1 MVIRPFR
8 ALRSTPD
15 SAATVAS
22 VPYDV
27 VDTSEARR
35 LAEGNPT
42 SFLHVVRS
50 EIDLPKGTAP
60 YSNAVYDKDGQNL
73 HTLISSGQMVREDE
87 PSLYAYRMTVD
98 GQVQVGLLAACSI
111 DEYESGLIK
120 KHELTRRDKEDD
132 RTRHMLALGA
142 QPGPVLVAYKDTPV
156 VDELLAGVVEAPPLL
171 VCESEAGVRHE
182 VWRIADVDAVV
193 AVFAE
198 VPCSYIADGHHRS
211 ASAAR
216 ARQQLRSG
224 NAGHTGNE
232 GYNFFLSALFPAS
245 QMKILAYNRV
255 VTNLNGHSAED
266 VLKLASERF
275 EVADAASPV
284 PGEARRFCIYLAGK
298 WHELAAKQQFV
309 DENDPV
315 KSLDCSILHEHF
327 MEPILGIAD
336 IRTDPRIKFVGGIRG
351 TDALAAEVDKAGT
364 GVAFSMYPTSIE
376 QLMAIADAGEIMPPK
391 STWFEPKLRSG
402 LVVHLI

>member
-8 ALRSTPD
+8 ALRCTPD

-27 VDTSEARR
+27 VDTTEARR

-50 EIDLPKGTAP
+50 EIDLPKGTDP
-60 YSNAVYDKDGQNL
+60 YSDAVYEKAGENL
-73 HTLISSGQMVREDE
+73 QMLISSGQMVREDG

-98 GQVQVGLLAACSI
+98 GQAQVGLLAGCSI

-142 QPGPVLVAYKDTPV
+142 QPGPVLVAYKDAPAI
-156 VDELLAGVVEAPPLL
+156 DELLAGVVEAPPLL
-171 VCESEAGVRHE
+171 ACDSETGVRHE
-182 VWRIADVDAVV
+182 VWRIADVDRVV
-193 AVFAE
+193 TAFAE
-198 VPCSYIADGHHRS
+198 VACAYIADGHHRS

-216 ARQQLRSG
+216 AREQLRSA
-224 NAGHTGNE
+224 NDQHTGRE
-232 GYNFFLSALFPAS
+232 EYNSFLSALFPAS
-245 QMKILAYNRV
+245 QMKIRAYNRV
-255 VTNLNGHSAED
+255 VTNLNGHSPDE
-266 VLKLASERF
+266 VLKLAAERF
-275 EVADAASPV
+275 EVGESASPV
-284 PGEARRFCIYLAGK
+284 PREPRRFCIYLDGK
-298 WHELAAKQQFV
+298 WYELVAKQQIV
-309 DENDPV
+309 DESDPV

-327 MEPILGIAD
+327 MAPILGITD

-351 TDALAAEVDKAGT
+351 TDALAEAVDKAGT
-364 GVAFSMYPTSIE
+364 GVAFSMYATSIE
-376 QLMAIADAGEIMPPK
+376 QLMAIADAGQIMPPK

>member
-1 MVIRPFR
+1 MVVHPFR

-27 VDTSEARR
+27 VDTTEARR
-35 LAEGNPT
+35 LAEGNPS

-50 EIDLPKGTAP
+50 EIDLPKGTDP
-60 YSNAVYDKDGQNL
+60 YSDAVYSKAGENL
-73 HTLISSGQMVREDE
+73 QMLISSGQMVREDE
-87 PSLYAYRMTVD
+87 PALYAYRMTVD
-98 GQVQVGLLAACSI
+98 GQAQMGLLAGCSI

-142 QPGPVLVAYKDTPV
+142 QPGPVLAAYKDAPAL
-156 VDELLAGVVEAPPLL
+156 DELLAGVVEAPPLL
-171 VCESEAGVRHE
+171 TCASETGVRHE
-182 VWRIADVDAVV
+182 VWRIADADRVV
-193 AVFAE
+193 TAFAE
-198 VPCSYIADGHHRS
+198 VPCAYIADGHHRS

-216 ARQQLRSG
+216 AREQLRSG
-224 NAGHTGNE
+224 NANHTGRE
-232 GYNFFLSALFPAS
+232 EYNYFLSALFPAS

-255 VTNLNGHSAED
+255 VTNLNGHSPDE
-266 VLKLASERF
+266 VLKLAADRF
-275 EVADAASPV
+275 EVAEAASPV
-284 PGEARRFCIYLAGK
+284 PGEARRFCIYLDSK
-298 WHELAAKQQFV
+298 WHELVAKQQIA
-309 DENDPV
+309 DESDAV
-315 KSLDCSILHEHF
+315 KSLDCSILHEYF
-327 MEPILGIAD
+327 LEPILGIMD

-351 TDALAAEVDKAGT
+351 TDALAAAVDQAGN

-376 QLMAIADAGEIMPPK
+376 QLMAIADAGQIMPPK

>member
-1 MVIRPFR
+1 MVVQPLRILR
-8 ALRSTPD
+8 ATPG
-15 SAATVAS
+15 SAPRVAS

-27 VDTSEARR
+27 VDTTEARR

-50 EIDLPKGTAP
+50 EIDLPKSIDP
-60 YSNAVYDKDGQNL
+60 YSNAVYEKAGENFQM
-73 HTLISSGQMVREDE
+73 LISSGQMVREDE

-98 GQVQVGLLAACSI
+98 GQAQVGLLAGCSI
-111 DEYESGLIK
+111 DEYASGLIK

-132 RTRHMLALGA
+132 RTRHMLALSA
-142 QPGPVLVAYKDTPV
+142 QPGPVLVAYKDAPAI
-156 VDELLAGVVEAPPLL
+156 DEILAGVVEAPPLL
-171 VCESEAGVRHE
+171 ACDSETGVRHE
-182 VWRIADVDAVV
+182 VWRIADADGLVSA
-193 AVFAE
+193 FAE
-198 VPCSYIADGHHRS
+198 VPCAYIADGHHRS

-216 ARQQLRSG
+216 AREHLRSK
-224 NAGHTGNE
+224 NDQHTGRE
-232 GYNFFLSALFPAS
+232 EYNYFLSALFPAS

-255 VTNLNGHSAED
+255 VTDLNGHSPDE
-266 VLKLASERF
+266 VLKLAAERF
-275 EVADAASPV
+275 DVAEAASPI
-284 PGEARRFCIYLAGK
+284 PREARRFCVYLAGK
-298 WHELAAKQQFV
+298 WHELVAKQQFV
-309 DENDPV
+309 DESDPV

-327 MEPILGIAD
+327 MEPILGITD

-351 TDALAAEVDKAGT
+351 TDALAAAVDKVGT
-364 GVAFSMYPTSIE
+364 GVAFSMFPTSIE

>member
-1 MVIRPFR
+1 MVIRPFN

-27 VDTSEARR
+27 VDTTEARR

-50 EIDLPKGTAP
+50 EIDLPKGTVP
-60 YSNAVYDKDGQNL
+60 YSDAVYEKAGENL
-73 HTLISSGQMVREDE
+73 QMLISSGQMVREDE

-98 GQVQVGLLAACSI
+98 GRAQVGLLAGCSI

-132 RTRHMLALGA
+132 RTRHMLALSA
-142 QPGPVLVAYKDTPV
+142 QPGPVLVAYKDVPAL
-156 VDELLAGVVEAPPLL
+156 DELLAGVVEAPPLL
-171 VCESEAGVRHE
+171 ACDSETGVRHE
-182 VWRIADVDAVV
+182 VWRIADADRVV
-193 AVFAE
+193 SAFAE
-198 VPCSYIADGHHRS
+198 VPCAYIADGHHRT

-224 NAGHTGNE
+224 NNQHTGRE
-232 GYNFFLSALFPAS
+232 EYNYFLSALFPAS

-255 VTNLNGHSAED
+255 VSNLNGHSPDEI
-266 VLKLASERF
+266 LKLAAERF
-275 EVADAASPV
+275 AVAEAASPV
-284 PGEARRFCIYLAGK
+284 PREARRFCIYLAGK
-298 WHELAAKQQFV
+298 WHELVAKQQFV
-309 DENDPV
+309 DESDPV
-315 KSLDCSILHEHF
+315 KSLDCSILHEHL

-351 TDALAAEVDKAGT
+351 TDALAAAVEQAGT

-376 QLMAIADAGEIMPPK
+376 QLMAIADAGQIMPPK

-402 LVVHLI
+402 LVMHLI